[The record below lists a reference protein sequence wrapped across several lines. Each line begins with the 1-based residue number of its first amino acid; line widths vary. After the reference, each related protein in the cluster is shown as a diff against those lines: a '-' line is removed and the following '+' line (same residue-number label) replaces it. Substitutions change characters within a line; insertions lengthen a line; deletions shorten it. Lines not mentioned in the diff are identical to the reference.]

1 MCKYANVQ
9 MCEWVNVQIGKCT
22 NGQMGKNENVK
33 MCNYCE
39 VQIIAEL
46 VYAADEPA
54 DRSKYPTGM
63 SDSEMTRSTAD
74 SRNKC

>member
-1 MCKYANVQ
+1 M
-9 MCEWVNVQIGKCT
+9 
-22 NGQMGKNENVK
+22 QMGKYEDVQ

-39 VQIIAEL
+39 VRIIAEL

-63 SDSEMTRSTAD
+63 SDSEMPRSTAD
-74 SRNKC
+74 SRYKCCQMVYAEGPKNLTNCLSF